1 MKRFEGKKLL
11 ELGTTMGSVQ
21 MVQYAKDNGAYVIVA
36 DKDKPER
43 SAAKRIAD
51 KIYMCDLKDVE
62 GLIKIAREENIDGV
76 VTGASEAILQSCRKI
91 AEELGLPIYFTEEL
105 WNRFMRKDS
114 FRSLCA
120 KYGVSTPVT
129 YYVGKTDA
137 IGDVSRYEYPVI
149 VKPVDASSNAGISI
163 CDTPEK
169 LITALGHAS
178 DCSKTNT
185 IIVEQYID
193 GEEISCTYVVKDH
206 EAKLICM
213 GTKYPYIDE
222 NGLRALAN
230 AYLYPSPSFDV
241 YMEQEDKHVREMFIE
256 EGINN
261 CTVFV
266 QGMYKDRKCYI
277 FEAGLRMEGT
287 GSFRITS
294 TFSGQNFLQFQVD
307 NALGAETEYD
317 LEKEDPNL
325 HGKKCVLF
333 SQIMKGGTIESV
345 TGYDEVKID
354 ERIFA
359 SEQRRYPG
367 DTIVADGTL
376 RQIMFRYLIYG
387 DDMET
392 VVELI
397 KKIQG
402 IVKAFDADG
411 NNLLD
416 TSFNPDFFLGRGVE
430 NESTQFIP
438 EKVF

>member
-36 DKDKPER
+36 DIDKPER

-51 KIYMCDLKDVE
+51 KTYMCDLKDVE
-62 GLIKIAREENIDGV
+62 GLIKIAREEKIDGV

-91 AEELGLPIYFTEEL
+91 AEELGLPVYFTEEL

-129 YYVGKTDA
+129 YYVGKVDN
-137 IGDVSRYEYPVI
+137 IGDVNGYEYPVI

-163 CDTPEK
+163 CYTPDE
-169 LITALGHAS
+169 LIAALGHAS
-178 DCSKTNT
+178 DCSKTST

-193 GEEISCTYVVKDH
+193 GEEISCTYVIKNHV
-206 EAKLICM
+206 AKMVCM
-213 GTKYPYIDE
+213 GTKYPYVDE

-230 AYLYPSPSFDV
+230 AYLYPSPSIDV
-241 YMEQEDKHVREMFIE
+241 YMASEDEKVRKMFVE

-266 QGMYKDRKCYI
+266 QGMYKDNHCYI

-294 TFSGQNFLQFQVD
+294 TLCGENFLHFQVD
-307 NALGAETEYD
+307 NALGLPTEYD
-317 LEKEDPNL
+317 LDKEDPYF

-333 SQIMKGGTIESV
+333 SQIVKGGTIASV
-345 TGYDEVKID
+345 VGYDEVKSE

-402 IVKAFDADG
+402 TVKAFDEEG
-411 NNLLD
+411 NNLLV
-416 TSFNPDFFLGRGVE
+416 TSFNPEFVLG
-430 NESTQFIP
+430 
-438 EKVF
+438 

>member
-1 MKRFEGKKLL
+1 MMRFEGKKLL

-21 MVQYAKDNGAYVIVA
+21 MVRYAKDNGAYVIVA

-51 KIYMCDLKDVE
+51 KTYMCDLKDVE
-62 GLIKIAREENIDGV
+62 GLIKIAREENVDGV
-76 VTGASEAILQSCRKI
+76 VTGASEAILQSSRKI

-114 FRSLCA
+114 FRKLCG
-120 KYGVSTPVT
+120 KYGVSTPTT
-129 YYVGKTDA
+129 YYLGKRDA
-137 IGDVSRYEYPVI
+137 IGDVNGYKYPVI

-163 CDTPEK
+163 CNNSEELVASLD
-169 LITALGHAS
+169 HAS
-178 DCSKTNT
+178 DFSKTNT

-206 EAKLICM
+206 VAKMVCM
-213 GTKYPYIDE
+213 GTKYPYVDE

-230 AYLYPSPSFDV
+230 AYLYPSSSIDV
-241 YMEQEDKHVREMFIE
+241 YISQEDEKVRKMFVE

-266 QGMYKDRKCYI
+266 QGMYKDNRCYI

-294 TFSGQNFLQFQVD
+294 TLCGQNFLHFQVD
-307 NALGAETEYD
+307 NALNVPTEYD
-317 LEKEDPNL
+317 LDKENPYF

-333 SQIMKGGTIESV
+333 SQIVKGGTIETV
-345 TGYDEVKID
+345 TGYDEIKND
-354 ERIFA
+354 DRIFA
-359 SEQRRYPG
+359 SEQRRYSG

-387 DDMET
+387 DNMET

-402 IVKAFDADG
+402 TVKALDANG
-411 NNLLD
+411 NNLLV
-416 TSFNPDFFLGRGVE
+416 TSFNPDFFLV
-430 NESTQFIP
+430 
-438 EKVF
+438 